1 MFLKI
6 KKITFAAVL
15 AIISIYTSN
24 AQEATSWKIDKA
36 HTFVNFSINHFFSSV
51 PGNFTEFD
59 GDFYFD
65 ANNLETSKANFT
77 IATNSVNTGNEKR
90 DNHLLS
96 TDFFDAKNYS
106 NITFKSTKF
115 EKQSDKEYLLHGKLT
130 IKNKTKNITLVM
142 KITGEM
148 EHPMMKGTSVLG
160 VNFNTSINRTDY
172 GVGTGD
178 WATTMVV
185 GDEVNINIPMELT
198 HKK

>member
-115 EKQSDKEYLLHGKLT
+115 ENQSDKEYLLHGKLT

>member
-6 KKITFAAVL
+6 KKITFAA
-15 AIISIYTSN
+15 AIAILSIYTSN
-24 AQEATSWKIDKA
+24 AQEATSWKVDKA
-36 HTFVNFSINHFFSSV
+36 HTFVNFTINHFFSSV
-51 PGNFTEFD
+51 PGNFTEFE
-59 GDFYFD
+59 GDFNFD
-65 ANNLETSKANFT
+65 ANNLEASKANFS
-77 IATNSVNTGNEKR
+77 IATNSVDTGSEKR

-115 EKQSDKEYLLHGKLT
+115 EKKSDKEFLLHGKLT
-130 IKNKTKNITLVM
+130 IKNKTENITLVM

-148 EHPMMKGTSVLG
+148 EHPMMKGTRILG
-160 VNFNTSINRTDY
+160 VVFNTSINRTDY

-178 WATTMVV
+178 WATTMIV

-198 HKK
+198 HTK

>member
-15 AIISIYTSN
+15 AILSIYTSN

-77 IATNSVNTGNEKR
+77 IASNSVNTRNEKR